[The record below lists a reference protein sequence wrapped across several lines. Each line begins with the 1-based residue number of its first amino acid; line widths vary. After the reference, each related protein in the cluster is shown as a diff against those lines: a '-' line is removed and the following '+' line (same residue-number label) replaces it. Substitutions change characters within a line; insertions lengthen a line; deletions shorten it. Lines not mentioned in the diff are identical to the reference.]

1 MKHDISFD
9 CIYIPCRTA
18 MVEDNTN
25 VLVNVYWGDDG
36 THMFIYENGV
46 EKIDPFLYT
55 FGKY

>member
-1 MKHDISFD
+1 M
-9 CIYIPCRTA
+9 IYHLIVYIYP
-18 MVEDNTN
+18 V
-25 VLVNVYWGDDG
+25 VLLWLKTTQMYLLMYTEGDDG